1 MGTYFTRESV
11 RASVSGVLTRESVRA
26 SVSGILE
33 KRERERGDSSTQ
45 RVHCIAIWRQKVRKT
60 QWTHGSLQLVRRKLG
75 HWTSDNSPAE
85 VD

>member
-1 MGTYFTRESV
+1 M
-11 RASVSGVLTRESVRA
+11 RASVRGDLTRESVRA
-26 SVSGILE
+26 SVSGKE
-33 KRERERGDSSTQ
+33 REREGDSSTL

-75 HWTSDNSPAE
+75 RWTSDNSPAE

>member
-33 KRERERGDSSTQ
+33 KREREGDSSSQ
-45 RVHCIAIWRQKVRKT
+45 RVHCIAIWRQKVTKHSGHTARY
-60 QWTHGSLQLVRRKLG
+60 SLSEESWAIGRLTILQQK
-75 HWTSDNSPAE
+75 
-85 VD
+85 

>member
-1 MGTYFTRESV
+1 M
-11 RASVSGVLTRESVRA
+11 RASVRGDLTRESVRA

-33 KRERERGDSSTQ
+33 KREREGDSSTQ

-60 QWTHGSLQLVRRKLG
+60 QWTRGSLQLVRRKLG